1 MSFLQTRLADSYQDC
16 ELDSSI
22 FYQELADD
30 DVRSN
35 NKNSSILSKWIMS
48 AYSTLLYVLTSL
60 MMLTSIT
67 KMMKYTSIK
76 KFIRRSE
83 RKLRRSIR
91 RLARKATGKKE
102 RVRRNKFEN
111 NTKFITDKM
120 LFAQSE
126 SEESMSSTY
135 ESSADEHNNYQRLI

>member
-1 MSFLQTRLADSYQDC
+1 
-16 ELDSSI
+16 
-22 FYQELADD
+22 
-30 DVRSN
+30 
-35 NKNSSILSKWIMS
+35 MS

-67 KMMKYTSIK
+67 KMVKYASIK

-83 RKLRRSIR
+83 RKLRRSVR